1 MSASSSKVLVLG
13 SQQTQQITRSAFHIS
28 LQPDWL
34 IEQWLFQQV
43 NHSAFSNWVHSWK
56 LNPEQGFWHWLACGL
71 NLRFNFVCGIGLGEK
86 NGEIRCLGKYSWHS
100 SQQYFHWLRSTEFS
114 LIIHM
119 ANVSHVCLPPVLQ
132 G

>member
-13 SQQTQQITRSAFHIS
+13 SQQTQQITRSSFHIS

-34 IEQWLFQQV
+34 IK
-43 NHSAFSNWVHSWK
+43 K
-56 LNPEQGFWHWLACGL
+56 LNSGFFSKSTIARTQTGYTAGSPEQGFWHWLACGL
-71 NLRFNFVCGIGLGEK
+71 NLRFNFVCDIGLGEK
-86 NGEIRCLGKYSWHS
+86 NREIRCLGKYSWHS

-119 ANVSHVCLPPVLQ
+119 ANFSHVCLPPVL
-132 G
+132 